1 MRRIQLLILA
11 ILALGVTL
19 PPRIKQSFAAQLPVK
34 NYTTNDGLPQDRIKH
49 VVQDSRGFVW
59 FSSAGLSRFDGHR
72 FFNFGQKEGL
82 PHRSINYLLETR
94 AGTYWVA
101 TNGGG
106 IARFNAVDGPGHL
119 TARPVSQ
126 RFTVYACGE
135 NPASQRVNTLFEDRA
150 GVIWA
155 GTDNGLFK
163 LAPGETEFSRVAI
176 ETSFGADRP
185 LMVWALA
192 EDAGGS
198 LWIGSNWGLLRQLP
212 NGQIIVCRTS
222 PDGSVRTV
230 FALLVDPDGRLWIGY
245 SNGLVALRPLPAAE
259 TNAEG
264 CLPWRTLRRAVP
276 GGITL
281 PEVAGEAIW
290 LTAADG
296 LAGEDALALART
308 VDGQLWIG
316 SSFGLSSFSNGR
328 LRRYSREELPLKEGV
343 ATLAADRAGYLWI
356 GTNTSGAFRLSLSG
370 FLQYGDHDGLKNL
383 YIPRLGEDDNGR
395 LYAVAAQWTLYSFDG
410 ATFTAVRPNLPARL
424 LAQERRHYS
433 PILRDHQG
441 EWWVSTLEGIYRFPR
456 VADIRDLALAKPLAV
471 YTDRDGLARN
481 DAFNIFEDAKGD
493 LWFSVFAPGREAL
506 TRWERAT
513 GRFFRYGSADGLPT
527 QTAMSFADDGAGGIW
542 FGFRDGG
549 LARFVAG
556 RFTVLTEADGLPGGD
571 VNALHRDRNGKLW
584 ALISPN
590 GLGWVEEISA
600 SRPRFVRQANF
611 NSAVDYV
618 AGTALA
624 EDAAGRLY
632 VYPGRGLA
640 RFDPQT
646 GATVFYG
653 QADGATNHQLR
664 SAFRDR
670 QGSLWF
676 GTEGSLLRLLP
687 VAERSPNP
695 PSVYLS
701 RLVIAG
707 VEYAVPPNGASE
719 LSLPELT
726 PEQGKLDIEYLGL
739 SFGSG
744 ESLRFQ
750 HKLEGADADW
760 SAPTD
765 QHQISYANLAAGH
778 YRFWVRA
785 LGADGLPGETAASI
799 RFKVLPPFYL
809 RWWFIALA
817 IVALAGTLF
826 AFERIRVARLLE
838 IERVRMRIATDLH
851 DDIGSGLSRIAILS
865 EVIRQRIGTGDLRV
879 GRQIAS
885 INGASQELVDAMS
898 DIVWAINP
906 QKEHLTDLVH
916 RCRRFASDM
925 LSARNIEF
933 RFRAPD
939 EEHNFRLGTELR
951 REVYLIFKECI
962 NNLARHSNATLA
974 EIELD
979 ANRRWLTLT
988 VKDNGRGFDVAAV
1001 EAGHSEAD
1009 GDGNGLQSI
1018 RLRAKR
1024 LGGSLEIVSGL
1035 GQGTTVTLR
1044 VPMNQRHWLEKAE
1057 IENPRLRHRHNSDK
1071 Q

>member
-11 ILALGVTL
+11 VLVLSVML
-19 PPRIKQSFAAQLPVK
+19 PTRSRQSFAAQLPVK

-72 FFNFGQKEGL
+72 FFNFGQKDGL

-94 AGTYWVA
+94 AGNYWVA

-106 IARFNAVDGPGHL
+106 VARFNA
-119 TARPVSQ
+119 AEQNAQPVSQ
-126 RFTVYACGE
+126 RFTVYVCGD
-135 NPASQRVNTLFEDRA
+135 NAASQRVNTLFEDRA
-150 GVIWA
+150 GIIWA

-163 LAPGETEFSRVAI
+163 LAPGETEFSRVVV
-176 ETSFGADRP
+176 ETSFDADRP
-185 LMVWALA
+185 LMVWTFA
-192 EDAGGS
+192 EDAEGS
-198 LWIGSNWGLLRQLP
+198 LWMGTNWGLLRRLP
-212 NGQIIVCRTS
+212 NGQIVVWRTS
-222 PDGSVRTV
+222 PASPDGIARTV
-230 FALLVDPDGRLWIGY
+230 FALSFDPDGRLWIGY

-259 TNAEG
+259 TNAEDKT
-264 CLPWRTLRRAVP
+264 PWRILRRTAP
-276 GGITL
+276 SGITL
-281 PEVAGEAIW
+281 PEVAGDAVW

-296 LAGEDALALART
+296 LAGEDVLALART
-308 VDGQLWIG
+308 VDGKLWIG
-316 SSFGLSSFSNGR
+316 SSFGLSSFSDGR
-328 LRRYSREELPLKEGV
+328 LRRYTKEELPMKEGV

-370 FLQYGDHDGLKNL
+370 FLQYGELDGLKNV

-395 LYAVAAQWTLYSFDG
+395 LYAVAAQWTIYGFDG

-433 PILRDHQG
+433 TILRDHLG

-456 VADIRDLALAKPLAV
+456 VADIRQLARAKPLAV
-471 YTDRDGLARN
+471 YTERDGLARN
-481 DAFNIFEDAKGD
+481 DAFNIFEDARGD
-493 LWFSVFAPGREAL
+493 LWFSVFAPGREVL
-506 TRWERAT
+506 TRWERET
-513 GRFFRYGSADGLPT
+513 GLFFRYGSADGLPA
-527 QTAMSFADDGAGGIW
+527 QTAMSFADDGAGGVWI
-542 FGFRDGG
+542 GFRDGG
-549 LARFVAG
+549 LARFAAG
-556 RFTVLTEADGLPGGD
+556 RFTVLSGTDGLPPGD

-590 GLGWVEEISA
+590 GFGWVEEVGA
-600 SRPRFVRQANF
+600 ARPRFVQHAKF
-611 NSAVDYV
+611 NAVVDFV

-624 EDAAGRLY
+624 EDDAGRIY
-632 VYPGRGLA
+632 FYPGRGLA

-646 GATVFYG
+646 GATAFYG

-687 VAERSPNP
+687 VVEGSPNP

-701 RLVIAG
+701 KLVIAG

-739 SFGSG
+739 SFDSG

-760 SAPTD
+760 SAPTV
-765 QHQISYANLAAGH
+765 QRQISYANLSAGQ
-778 YRFWVRA
+778 YRFLVRA
-785 LGADGLPGETAASI
+785 LGADGALGEATASI

-817 IVALAGTLF
+817 VLVLAAMLF

-879 GRQIAS
+879 GQQIAS

-906 QKEHLTDLVH
+906 QKEHLTDLAH

-925 LSARNIEF
+925 LSARNIEL
-933 RFRAPD
+933 RFRAPG
-939 EEHNFRLGTELR
+939 EEQNFRLGTELR

-962 NNLARHSNATLA
+962 NNLARHSGATLA
-974 EIELD
+974 EIELE

-1001 EAGHSEAD
+1001 RNGRFEAE
-1009 GDGNGLQSI
+1009 GDGNGLSSI
-1018 RLRAKR
+1018 QLRAKR
-1024 LGGSLEIVSGL
+1024 LGGALEIMSNI

-1057 IENPRLRHRHNSDK
+1057 IENPRLRHRHKSDNR
-1071 Q
+1071 